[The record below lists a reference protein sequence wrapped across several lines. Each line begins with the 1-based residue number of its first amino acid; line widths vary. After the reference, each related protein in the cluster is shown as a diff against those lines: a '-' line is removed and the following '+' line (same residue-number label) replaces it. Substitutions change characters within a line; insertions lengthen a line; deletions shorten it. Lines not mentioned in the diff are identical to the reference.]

1 MKGVWR
7 LGKTDPVTSIEGI
20 IVDDFKCQKDDKPR
34 LCDSGPG
41 RLLWVRVV
49 WGSLLEEVISERQ

>member
-1 MKGVWR
+1 M
-7 LGKTDPVTSIEGI
+7 GKTDPVTSIEGI